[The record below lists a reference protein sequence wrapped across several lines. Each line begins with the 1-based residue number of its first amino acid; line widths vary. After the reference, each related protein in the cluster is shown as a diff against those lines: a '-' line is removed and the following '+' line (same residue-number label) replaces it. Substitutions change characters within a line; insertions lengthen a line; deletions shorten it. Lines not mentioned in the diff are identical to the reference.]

1 MTDEQRLATI
11 TEYFKNKYPE
21 TIFNHDIKLNELKR
35 FGGLNLFEKCINVK
49 LDLYEDSDDIYYQL
63 GVLMSM
69 RGDIQESKRY
79 FDKIADKSMLTTLI
93 NDF

>member
-35 FGGLNLFEKCINVK
+35 FGGL
-49 LDLYEDSDDIYYQL
+49 DMYELIMNSNQDFYHNSDNAYYQL
-63 GVLMSM
+63 LILMSM
-69 RGDIQESKRY
+69 RGLD
-79 FDKIADKSMLTTLI
+79 DKSQEYSKKIKNQDILGLLF